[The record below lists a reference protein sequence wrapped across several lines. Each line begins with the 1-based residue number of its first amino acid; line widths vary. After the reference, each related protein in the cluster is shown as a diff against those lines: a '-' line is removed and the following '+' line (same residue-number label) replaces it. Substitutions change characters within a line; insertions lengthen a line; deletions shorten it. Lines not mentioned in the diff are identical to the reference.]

1 MLRLVRFPRRAQAA
15 EQHPGEAID
24 PLGALAREAVR
35 GSAEAQHTLLV
46 TVGPALLR
54 AIRGVYGASQSD
66 LEDVL
71 QEAMTALHT
80 ALPTFRG
87 ECRVVHFACRVAVQ
101 TALHA
106 RRRAG
111 YQQRYTPLTSPAE
124 LAELAGSEQSPSD
137 IQTGAERREA
147 LRHLLDELPE
157 AQAEALALHVVLG
170 YSVEETAAAQR
181 VPLNTARSRLRTALS
196 SLRTRVTG
204 DAKLRSM
211 LEPGA

>member
-1 MLRLVRFPRRAQAA
+1 MLRLVRFPRLAQATD
-15 EQHPGEAID
+15 PRPNEAID
-24 PLGALAREAVR
+24 PLFALARQAAR
-35 GSAEAQHTLLV
+35 GEEEAQRTLLV

-54 AIRGVYGASQSD
+54 AIRGVYGSSHPD
-66 LEDVL
+66 IEDVL
-71 QEAMTALHT
+71 QEAMTAVHT
-80 ALPTFRG
+80 ALPAFRG
-87 ECRVVHFACRVAVQ
+87 ECRVMHFACRVAVQ

-111 YQQRYTPLTSPAE
+111 YRQRYTPLTSPEE

-137 IQTGAERREA
+137 VRAAAERREA

-181 VPLNTARSRLRTALS
+181 VPLNTARSRLRTALA

-204 DAKLRSM
+204 DAKLRSI
-211 LEPGA
+211 LEPRS

>member
-1 MLRLVRFPRRAQAA
+1 MLRLVRFPRLVQAR
-15 EQHPGEAID
+15 EHRPGEAID
-24 PLGALAREAVR
+24 PLGALASEAVR
-35 GSAEAQHTLLV
+35 GNQEAQRTLLV

-54 AIRGVYGASQSD
+54 AIRGVYGAAHPD
-66 LEDVL
+66 IEDVL
-71 QEAMTALHT
+71 QEAMTAVHT

-101 TALHA
+101 AALHA

-111 YQQRYTPLTSPAE
+111 YRKRYTSLTSPEE
-124 LAELAGSEQSPSD
+124 LEELAGHDQSPTEV
-137 IQTGAERREA
+137 QAAAERREA

-181 VPLNTARSRLRTALS
+181 VPLNTARSRLRTALA
-196 SLRTRVTG
+196 SLRVRVTG
-204 DAKLRSM
+204 DAKLRSI
-211 LEPGA
+211 LERRS